1 MGHSGE
7 ERELKRLR
15 EICGKIPGVV
25 ETASWGHANWRAGK
39 KQIFAAYEENRGAKT
54 LSLFVGDDNVDD
66 YLSDRRFS
74 LPRYT
79 DHHGWVCLR
88 LDRDTDWQEVRA
100 LVLGAHALVTAVAPG
115 KTEPPKDQPGRTG
128 GTD

>member
-1 MGHSGE
+1 MGRVSGE

-15 EICGKIPGVV
+15 EICLAIPGAV
-25 ETASWGHANWRAGK
+25 ETSSWGHANWRAGK
-39 KQIFAAYEENRGAKT
+39 KKIFVEYEESRGVQTA
-54 LSLFVGDDNVDD
+54 SFFVGADGVED
-66 YLSDRRFS
+66 YLDDKRFH

-88 LDRDTDWQEVRA
+88 LDRATDWNEVRA
-100 LVLGAHALVTAVAPG
+100 LARGAHALVTAAEPAPPDG
-115 KTEPPKDQPGRTG
+115 KPSAPG

>member
-1 MGHSGE
+1 MGRTSGE

-15 EICGKIPGVV
+15 EICMGISGTL
-25 ETASWGHANWRAGK
+25 ETSSWGHANWRAGK
-39 KQIFAAYEENRGAKT
+39 KKIFAEYEENRNTKT
-54 LSLFVGDDNVDD
+54 ASFFVGADNVEDF
-66 YLSDRRFS
+66 LEDRRFH

-88 LDRDTDWQEVRA
+88 LDRDTDWKEVRA
-100 LVLGAHALVTAVAPG
+100 LVLGAHALITLVEPE
-115 KTEPPKDQPGRTG
+115 KTQPPKTG